1 MWAAFEKTLV
11 WWESRCLYVSV
22 QEILVCVWVCQYG
35 YMGRYSGQRPVVGLV
50 KAFQKWSRKG
60 KL

>member
-22 QEILVCVWVCQYG
+22 QEILVCVWCVN
-35 YMGRYSGQRPVVGLV
+35 MGTWGDILDRGQWLV
-50 KAFQKWSRKG
+50 W
-60 KL
+60 